1 MAKLQIVGLL
11 RTRNTILGRQR
22 IVRCQYCFGS
32 GMDDYKSA
40 SYGVLIL
47 RLTAG
52 IALLA
57 HSLYLKVFVFTMSGT
72 SSFFESIGLPG
83 VLAWLVLG
91 VEVTTG
97 ALLVLGFK
105 TRYAALAA
113 IPVLLGAT
121 WAHSSNGWLFSSTGG
136 GWEYPAFWTAV
147 LIAIALCGDGAC
159 SATRQR
165 ASDKNAAS

>member
-11 RTRNTILGRQR
+11 SIRNTILGRQR
-22 IVRCQYCFGS
+22 IVRYQYYFGS
-32 GMDDYKSA
+32 CMDDYKST
-40 SYGVLIL
+40 SYGVLFL

-97 ALLVLGFK
+97 AMLVLGFK

-121 WAHSSNGWLFSSTGG
+121 WAHSSNGWLFSNTGG
-136 GWEYPAFWTAV
+136 GWEYPVFWTAV
-147 LIAIALCGDGAC
+147 LIAIALCGDGAY
-159 SATRQR
+159 AVTQQR
-165 ASDKNAAS
+165 ALDKNAAN